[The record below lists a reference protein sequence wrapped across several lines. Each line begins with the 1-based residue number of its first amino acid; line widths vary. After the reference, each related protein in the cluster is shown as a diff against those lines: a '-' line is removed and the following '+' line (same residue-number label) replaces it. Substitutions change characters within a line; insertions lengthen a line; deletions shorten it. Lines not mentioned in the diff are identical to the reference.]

1 MNNCEFYQPVTM
13 NLNRFPDIKGDD
25 TLFLKP
31 SISSGVNWL
40 NPPQMYTDLF
50 IKEINCNHIVKNYTN
65 SHGYPILVNSIK
77 YYESKKYGN
86 ELSYINHDLCITAG
100 GTSAIVFIFQYIF
113 LNNKNNILLFLG
125 LSYYMFYVCAERM
138 NLTHYTLVSEIKG
151 RILPSVDE
159 MLEYIKI
166 KKIDY
171 IFLTLPQNPSS
182 EIYNDN
188 EFGRLIEELN
198 YRNCNLIIDI
208 CQMDEFN
215 SKNQYVNY
223 NRIGKP

>member
-1 MNNCEFYQPVTM
+1 
-13 NLNRFPDIKGDD
+13 
-25 TLFLKP
+25 
-31 SISSGVNWL
+31 
-40 NPPQMYTDLF
+40 
-50 IKEINCNHIVKNYTN
+50 
-65 SHGYPILVNSIK
+65 
-77 YYESKKYGN
+77 
-86 ELSYINHDLCITAG
+86 
-100 GTSAIVFIFQYIF
+100 
-113 LNNKNNILLFLG
+113 
-125 LSYYMFYVCAERM
+125 MFYVCAERM

-171 IFLTLPQNPSS
+171 IFLTLPQNPSG